1 MSQILTR
8 VEDNRGSP
16 TNARFGH
23 TRKST
28 TFTYYTDKYQR
39 LTGLGWLAAIDT
51 ERPQISFRI
60 GATEFIAA
68 VVGALR
74 FAQNRGRGLLCA
86 SEHLVDVIG
95 SHVDRRRDRK
105 STRLNSSHV
114 ASSYAVFCLNK
125 KS

>member
-1 MSQILTR
+1 MSYCCLRPGPTVRWHLHPLPTR
-8 VEDNRGSP
+8 RSSD
-16 TNARFGH
+16 
-23 TRKST
+23 
-28 TFTYYTDKYQR
+28 
-39 LTGLGWLAAIDT
+39 LT